1 MQTLIHNVSWIYLV
15 ALVFAAWLAAVL
27 FIRANRSTVFTLCA
41 TSQVLIV
48 FSLLLRLLEWFAP
61 DLLLGGFFISA
72 GLIVACVVLVL
83 LAQVFYTAL
92 TGLRLSPLIQMI
104 SGAGTFVLILISL
117 SRLSFIRQAYRDQAK
132 EAWFVL
138 YLLLPLLLL
147 LLSMALLGW
156 LIRQRSLNLTNLSFE
171 RVMSVL
177 PDEIFVFDR
186 EGLLVDHNSRD
197 SQRSHCMDREQ
208 LGQVFRAHCP
218 QGCRDLLRALL
229 QPGQRVGGELGW
241 QDEAEGESIWSWR
254 FQAIR
259 DQHGRPVGAILLLTN
274 LTAVRQ
280 AARLLEKQNQELRK
294 INQQLSD
301 YGDLI
306 ARYAE
311 ASTQQEVAA
320 VIDSS
325 IRQRLEQAGR
335 TLDTTCQVERDEQQ
349 RLVEA
354 VLRDCRQALQDIRA
368 LVGRLTR

>member
-72 GLIVACVVLVL
+72 GLIVVCVVLVL
-83 LAQVFYTAL
+83 LAQAFYTAL

-104 SGAGTFVLILISL
+104 SGAGTFLLALFAL
-117 SRLSFIRQAYRDQAK
+117 SRLSIIRQAYLDQAK

-138 YLLLPLLLL
+138 YLLLPLL

-294 INQQLSD
+294 INQQLYD
-301 YGDLI
+301 YGYQI
-306 ARYAE
+306 ARHDE
-311 ASTQQEVAA
+311 AATHQEVAA

-325 IRQRLEQAGR
+325 NLQRL
-335 TLDTTCQVERDEQQ
+335 
-349 RLVEA
+349 
-354 VLRDCRQALQDIRA
+354 
-368 LVGRLTR
+368 